1 VNSREFWLQVK
12 YSRWIGKMLRGAKD
26 WGVDGECDIDELGG
40 GGDRLVEE
48 QKQKLSLSTR
58 GCDSES

>member
-1 VNSREFWLQVK
+1 
-12 YSRWIGKMLRGAKD
+12 MLRGAKD